1 MRERD
6 WDLGLDVEG
15 DFLLGWRGVE
25 DVWRASIAQGVF
37 EGLVVGLLFSTIFT
51 IAVGAVIATFMP
63 PHDPWLFMASFAA
76 PGAVVF
82 GAYWL
87 ISRRL

>member
-1 MRERD
+1 MLLDARD
-6 WDLGLDVEG
+6 MTPVRRRGLSAPPELLLMLGSA
-15 DFLLGWRGVE
+15 LG
-25 DVWRASIAQGVF
+25 IF
-37 EGLVVGLLFSTIFT
+37 FT
-51 IAVGAVIATFMP
+51 IAVGAVIATYMP